1 LMNEDPVIT
10 GAIAGIAANIAKD
23 LVNLITNLLHW
34 TIYYYW
40 PMAASVFV
48 PQEQSGKFGALVL
61 GFLADF
67 IIGGAF
73 GVTLYYM
80 IAFTGKRHF
89 ILKGLGLAW
98 LYWIFLFGI
107 LVNFH
112 FVRITPTDIGS
123 NLSAFLSHSAL
134 GLVAA
139 LWLKRMMRA

>member
-1 LMNEDPVIT
+1 MNEDPVIT

-40 PMAASVFV
+40 PMAASIFV

-98 LYWIFLFGI
+98 LLWIALFGM
-107 LVNFH
+107 LVNVH

-134 GLVAA
+134 GSVAA